1 MSKLDDRLDDRIALF
16 PSTRHLIRGLVG
28 LNYEKDFGSKS
39 VATLGSSS
47 TAIKLTGHTKTST
60 LDKHYDIHD
69 KDQIKE
75 YAHKVADS
83 FTWAKK
89 YNS

>member
-1 MSKLDDRLDDRIALF
+1 MEAITGIKGSVPRLFR
-16 PSTRHLIRGLVG
+16 
-28 LNYEKDFGSKS
+28 KDFGSKS

-69 KDQIKE
+69 TDQIKE

-89 YNS
+89 DNSIT

>member
-1 MSKLDDRLDDRIALF
+1 MIKGKNGNYITRKNARLFR
-16 PSTRHLIRGLVG
+16 
-28 LNYEKDFGSKS
+28 KDFGSGS
-39 VATLGSSS
+39 VKTLGSSS

-89 YNS
+89 YTS